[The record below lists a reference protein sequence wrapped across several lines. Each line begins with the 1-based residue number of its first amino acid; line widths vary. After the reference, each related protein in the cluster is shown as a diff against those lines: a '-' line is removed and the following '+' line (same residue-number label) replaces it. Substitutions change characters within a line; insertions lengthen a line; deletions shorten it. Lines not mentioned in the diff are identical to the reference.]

1 MKLLNVI
8 INVNHESFKP
18 MEGLKEILVG
28 AGVWQLVP
36 FIIYLKPRWIKKRGY
51 FFRTDFLPV

>member
-18 MEGLKEILVG
+18 MEGLKEISVG
-28 AGVWQLVP
+28 AGV
-36 FIIYLKPRWIKKRGY
+36 
-51 FFRTDFLPV
+51 